1 MSLFITFGVLA
12 FVLIIGLA
20 FIVKFYFHHTL
31 IGSLFLPLL
40 VYIEISI
47 GLGLLVGKYGSP
59 LWFLWVIPLDL
70 ILGMAFVQLLIRKIS
85 RPIQEVNEMISQLA
99 EGKGNLLIRLKDD
112 ELNEI
117 GFLGKKLNA
126 FIEYLGNL
134 IGQIRDGSGQT
145 ETNTEALHK
154 MIEKVRAR
162 MSEISEATG
171 AIKDT
176 ILTQSESTV
185 HVSSELDTIAHT
197 LKAQNDIIN
206 QQAAHITE
214 SSATIEELMKSIQ
227 QVVEYLRTSA
237 SECDNLNKHVETGR
251 TDLKMLK
258 ENVELLHSQ
267 SNTVFEA
274 NKVINV
280 IASQTNLLAMNAAIE
295 AAHAGAVGSGFAVVA
310 EEIRKLAEN
319 SGQQSKII
327 NGSMKQLK
335 EAIELA
341 VKATDSTHAS
351 FDRIFG
357 LIQMV
362 TGNERD
368 ILLMVNQEASHT
380 GKIIDDLTQLKEVT
394 RTIADGA
401 AQILSKSDFID
412 KEMKKLGSITGNVK
426 KSSIT
431 ISSQTQET
439 DALVEQSLQV
449 LNQNLASVA
458 EVKDM
463 VSIFKLPKQS
473 ADRSVAM
480 KKGTIKGTVVLSW
493 VEQIKEKYGEQQWK
507 EVLKLSG
514 LPETLQFMHNSD
526 IPDEQAIKILSS
538 IGTVLKLGRQETA
551 DLIGEYWI
559 SIYAPKIYK
568 AYYRQ
573 YKTAKDFVLGLDAIH
588 EQVMRNIPN
597 AHPPRF
603 DIETVND
610 HTLIVHYKSHR
621 KKMFSPYFFGAI
633 KGISA
638 YFHSPIGIRK
648 ISDDTVELQFKQP

>member
-1 MSLFITFGVLA
+1 MSLFITFGILA
-12 FVLIIGLA
+12 FVLIIGLV
-20 FIVKFYFHHTL
+20 FIVKFFFHHTL

-40 VYIEISI
+40 VYVEISI
-47 GLGLLVGKYGSP
+47 GLGMLVGMYGSP
-59 LWFLWVIPLDL
+59 LWFLWVVPLDL
-70 ILGMAFVQLLIRKIS
+70 ILGVVFVQLLIRKIS
-85 RPIQEVNEMISQLA
+85 RPIQGVNEMISQLA

-112 ELNEI
+112 EQNEI
-117 GFLGKKLNA
+117 GFLGKELNV
-126 FIEYLGNL
+126 FIEYLSSL
-134 IGQIRDGSGQT
+134 IGQIRDGSDQT

-154 MIEKVRAR
+154 MVEKVQTK
-162 MSEISEATG
+162 MTEISEATG

-185 HVSSELDTIAHT
+185 HVSSELDTITHT

-206 QQAAHITE
+206 QQSNHITE
-214 SSATIEELMKSIQ
+214 SSSTIEELMKSIQ

-237 SECDNLNKHVETGR
+237 IECDDLNKHVETGR

-258 ENVELLHSQ
+258 ENVELLHNQ

-310 EEIRKLAEN
+310 EEIRKLAED
-319 SGQQSKII
+319 SSQQSKII

-357 LIQMV
+357 SIQTV
-362 TGNERD
+362 TGNERE
-368 ILLMVNQEASHT
+368 ILLMVNQEVSHT
-380 GKIIDDLTQLKEVT
+380 GKILDDLTQLKQIT
-394 RTIADGA
+394 HTIADGA
-401 AQILSKSDFID
+401 AQVLSKSDLID
-412 KEMKKLGSITGNVK
+412 EEMKKLRSITGDVK

-431 ISSQTQET
+431 ISSQAWET
-439 DALVEQSLQV
+439 DVLVEQSLQV
-449 LNQNLASVA
+449 LNQNLASAA

-463 VSIFKLPKQS
+463 VSIFKLHKKT
-473 ADRSVAM
+473 AAEAIAL

-493 VEQIKEKYGEQQWK
+493 VEQIKGKYGEGKWK
-507 EVLKLSG
+507 EILKLSG
-514 LPETLQFMHNSD
+514 LPETQQFMHNSD
-526 IPDEQAIKILSS
+526 IPDEQAAKILSS
-538 IGTVLKLGRQETA
+538 ISAVLKLGQQETA
-551 DLIGEYWI
+551 DLVGEYWI
-559 SIYAPKIYK
+559 SVFAPKIYK

-573 YKTAKDFVLGLDAIH
+573 YKTAKEFIMGLDAIH

-633 KGISA
+633 KGIGI
-638 YFHSPIGIRK
+638 YYHSPIGIKK
-648 ISDDTVELQFKQP
+648 ISEDTVELQFKQP

>member
-1 MSLFITFGVLA
+1 MSLFITFGILA
-12 FVLIIGLA
+12 FVLIIALA
-20 FIVKFYFHHTL
+20 FIVKFFFHHTL

-59 LWFLWVIPLDL
+59 LWFLWVVPLEL
-70 ILGMAFVQLLIRKIS
+70 ILGVVFVQLLIKEIT
-85 RPIQEVNEMISQLA
+85 RPIREVNEMISQLA
-99 EGKGNLLIRLKDD
+99 EGKGNLLIRLKED
-112 ELNEI
+112 EQNEI
-117 GFLGKKLNA
+117 GFLGKEFNA
-126 FIEYLGNL
+126 FIEYLSSL

-154 MIEKVRAR
+154 MIEKVQSR

-176 ILTQSESTV
+176 ILTQSESTL

-197 LKAQNDIIN
+197 LKAQNDIIS
-206 QQAAHITE
+206 QQADHITE
-214 SSATIEELMKSIQ
+214 SSSTIEELMQSIQ

-237 SECDNLNKHVETGR
+237 TECDNLNKHVETGR
-251 TDLKMLK
+251 TDLKTLK

-319 SGQQSKII
+319 SSQQSKII

-357 LIQMV
+357 SIQTV
-362 TGNERD
+362 TGNERE

-380 GKIIDDLTQLKEVT
+380 GKILDDLTQLKEIT
-394 RTIADGA
+394 HTIADGSV
-401 AQILSKSDFID
+401 QVLSKSDSID
-412 KEMKKLGSITGNVK
+412 EEMKKLRSITGDVK

-431 ISSQTQET
+431 ISSQACET
-439 DALVEQSLQV
+439 DILVEQSLQV
-449 LNQNLASVA
+449 LNQNLASAA

-463 VSIFKLPKQS
+463 VSIFKLHKQTATEAS
-473 ADRSVAM
+473 AQKRE
-480 KKGTIKGTVVLSW
+480 TIKGTVVLSW
-493 VEQIKEKYGEQQWK
+493 VEQIKEKYGENKWK
-507 EVLKLSG
+507 EILKLSG
-514 LPETLQFMHNSD
+514 LPETQQFMHNSD
-526 IPDEQAIKILSS
+526 IPNEQAAKILSS
-538 IGTVLKLGRQETA
+538 IGTVLKLGQQEAA
-551 DLIGEYWI
+551 DLVGEYWI
-559 SIYAPKIYK
+559 SVFAPKIYK

-621 KKMFSPYFFGAI
+621 KKTFSPYFFGAI
-633 KGISA
+633 KGIGA
-638 YFHSPIGIRK
+638 YYHMPIGIKK